1 MRDKLSLAF
10 SSPIYLETVE
20 VGNKNAPASDCNKSK
35 GKCYG
40 DPADG
45 YNNGSNKSSSWGK
58 IHLSPSSLKVPD
70 YNFLDF

>member
-1 MRDKLSLAF
+1 MYDEGQTVSCFFISHL
-10 SSPIYLETVE
+10 IYLVTAE
-20 VGNKNAPASDCNKSK
+20 VGKKNAPASDCNKSK

-58 IHLSPSSLKVPD
+58 IH
-70 YNFLDF
+70 